1 MDDSQPIY
9 KYRYGPNLSQFG
21 MLAFLASLTMF
32 FGSLIFSYAWV
43 LPANVGALIQVPL
56 TLWLSTLLIFASAA
70 TLATA
75 RWHIRRARIHQYRI
89 WLRLTIVLALAFL
102 VSQFWACVVLEEQGA
117 FEALA
122 GYQRGNVFYIFAGFH
137 GLHLLGGIAALA
149 ALLVRIKGWVD
160 AGEQALRRQRN
171 LASIVAMYWNFVA
184 ISWGGLFAL
193 LLYWTH
199 VW

>member
-1 MDDSQPIY
+1 MDTVEPLG
-9 KYRYGPNLSQFG
+9 KYRYWPNLPQFG

-43 LPANVGALIQVPL
+43 LPANIGAQVQVPF
-56 TLWLSTLLIFASAA
+56 TLWLSTVLIAGSAV
-70 TLATA
+70 TLVIA
-75 RWHIRRARIHQYRI
+75 RWYIRRARLAQYRL
-89 WLRLTIVLALAFL
+89 WLGLTIGLALAFL
-102 VSQFWACVVLEEQGA
+102 ASQFWACVILERQGA

-137 GLHLLGGIAALA
+137 GLHLFGGIAALGV
-149 ALLVRIKGWVD
+149 LVIRVIGWVNAD
-160 AGEQALRRQRN
+160 EQALRRQRN

-184 ISWGGLFAL
+184 FSWGFLFAL

-199 VW
+199 

>member
-1 MDDSQPIY
+1 MDIAEPAG
-9 KYRYGPNLSQFG
+9 KYRYWPNLPQFG

-43 LPANVGALIQVPL
+43 LPANIGAQIQVPF
-56 TLWLSTLLIFASAA
+56 TLWLSTALIAASAV
-70 TLATA
+70 TLVTA
-75 RWHIRRARIHQYRI
+75 RWQIRRARMAQYRL
-89 WLRLTIVLALAFL
+89 WLALTIALALAFL
-102 VSQFWACVVLEEQGA
+102 GSQFWACLVLERQGA

-137 GLHLLGGIAALA
+137 GLHLFGGIAALA
-149 ALLVRIKGWVD
+149 ALLIRVKSWVD
-160 AGEQALRRQRN
+160 ADEQALRRQRN

-184 ISWGGLFAL
+184 ISWGFLFAL

-199 VW
+199 